1 MTEHMKLCDIPQI
14 CGEVEK
20 WLKERYGEEEGTKLW
35 EATSRQYNKY
45 LEELPDYGG
54 KKTSHALAIYGSIAI
69 FSLYPLLPDHP
80 PVEEL
85 QEPVTNLFMS
95 GFIGSAYDKIIKI
108 FYRKEVKLI

>member
-35 EATSRQYNKY
+35 EATSRQYNQY

-54 KKTSHALAIYGSIAI
+54 KKTSHALAIYGSIVI

-85 QEPVTNLFMS
+85 QELVTSLFMS

>member
-14 CGEVEK
+14 CGEAEK

-54 KKTSHALAIYGSIAI
+54 KRPVMRLQSTAASL
-69 FSLYPLLPDHP
+69 FSPCTRCFRTIRL
-80 PVEEL
+80 
-85 QEPVTNLFMS
+85 
-95 GFIGSAYDKIIKI
+95 
-108 FYRKEVKLI
+108 